1 MGIVIPRYTR
11 GEEIAHSLTH
21 ALGIILSIAGLAVLA
36 SLASVFG
43 NVWHI
48 VSCSIFGVTLILL
61 YSVSTLYHSIPLPRV
76 KAILRVCDHSTIFL
90 LIAGTYTPFTLVN
103 LRGPWGWSLFGF
115 VWSLA
120 VLGIVFQSFL
130 IRQKA
135 LWIVMPYIL
144 MGWVIVVGIKPLL
157 TSVALGG
164 LILLLAGGLA
174 YTLGSVFY
182 VWRRLP
188 YHHAIWHVFVLA
200 GSIFHFFAVLF
211 YVVPFEV

>member
-1 MGIVIPRYTR
+1 MDCNALHLDGMG
-11 GEEIAHSLTH
+11 
-21 ALGIILSIAGLAVLA
+21 
-36 SLASVFG
+36 
-43 NVWHI
+43 
-48 VSCSIFGVTLILL
+48 
-61 YSVSTLYHSIPLPRV
+61 
-76 KAILRVCDHSTIFL
+76 
-90 LIAGTYTPFTLVN
+90 N
-103 LRGPWGWSLFGF
+103 L
-115 VWSLA
+115 
-120 VLGIVFQSFL
+120 
-130 IRQKA
+130 
-135 LWIVMPYIL
+135 
-144 MGWVIVVGIKPLL
+144 GIKPLL

>member
-1 MGIVIPRYTR
+1 
-11 GEEIAHSLTH
+11 
-21 ALGIILSIAGLAVLA
+21 
-36 SLASVFG
+36 
-43 NVWHI
+43 
-48 VSCSIFGVTLILL
+48 
-61 YSVSTLYHSIPLPRV
+61 
-76 KAILRVCDHSTIFL
+76 
-90 LIAGTYTPFTLVN
+90 
-103 LRGPWGWSLFGF
+103 
-115 VWSLA
+115 
-120 VLGIVFQSFL
+120 
-130 IRQKA
+130 
-135 LWIVMPYIL
+135 MPYIL

-174 YTLGSVFY
+174 YTFGSVFY